1 VSSSTSSSPF
11 HYKLGSL
18 FPGRSDIEQ
27 SVVLSDS
34 LRYDSTTAT
43 IKSRSGRS
51 SSQTLKTSLAI
62 TTKAIQ
68 VEGVDRFLNNYLIP
82 GLTDT
87 KNPSSLFNRYLSG
100 VTGGWTGRARNQSIA
115 DALLIGYEGPGANQA
130 SNNNSFWSST
140 GSSNDALFQELSNPG
155 HYDPK
160 KFWNAYQGG
169 TTIRSDFDQS
179 SLNANLAALKRGEP
193 LPKAWRPAYLY
204 TYGQNDDQGQR
215 IKTSYPGPTLMLQ
228 PGDTLRATFSNQI
241 RVPGYSKR
249 DNQLST
255 YIPSAS
261 PGDNGGANMGG
272 TATTNTH
279 LHGAHVNPSGFGDN
293 VVARYTSGQ
302 KWTTVMEFPNDTGK
316 GSYWYHPH
324 YHPSVNEQLYGGLSG
339 FTQIGDPL
347 SLIPGMKDVP
357 RNIALIKT
365 LNLKPDTQ
373 TGDLKLTTYDYFL
386 GQGSAPKESFALANN
401 MTVNTVNGEFQ
412 PTGKSEEGG
421 WQSFTLTNQTNITQ
435 HNIAFTQLTSDG
447 REVYLPLYIY
457 GEDGHQLPQIR
468 RVVGA
473 LAATN
478 NSQVSIDAR
487 YQQLQDVVSLPPGKR
502 VDVLVYLPQGTT
514 NISSIYGVNTEG
526 SQAGTTIN
534 ASLAAPKGGSANLNA
549 TAQRLQQSSGPLARI
564 KVKQPVSE
572 LSADQQNA
580 AINQINAGI
589 NVQTVLPTTPQ
600 SDYDATAIPSVDLF
614 ATQPD
619 GNPVWSPLRK
629 RSFSFSNF
637 ALVGPAE
644 EWDGPTQEALAQY
657 EAATGQVYERYRQ
670 LPVGQPG
677 LEDWLG
683 YSDGPF
689 LINDH
694 VFPNGNLT
702 IAQLG
707 TMEEWQ
713 LRNWSQASPGY
724 YLPHP
729 FHIHLNDYQ
738 VLDSDT
744 ELSNKRNLEDTTIL
758 NSSGYRFYNT
768 ATGAI
773 EEHAPIKGKLHTI
786 AEALDPSLGYN
797 PQGGN
802 QLATWGA
809 VDQTVRMLFQ
819 DYLGTYVY
827 HCHILAHEDAGMM
840 QAVMVIENTDSSWL
854 TTQEGFE
861 TESNDQGET
870 SFNVRLAQTFDPY
883 TVRLQLADNT
893 TIDRI
898 SSGDLSGDFD
908 QDLVVSSQGDGKV
921 RVIDGAMLKTEGTT
935 RALAS
940 FKPYNSKLAPWAFT
954 DDFSGDGK
962 RDLITGGFQNGS
974 TSKPIHLDQFTIIAW
989 KPTQNGSQYSREFS
1003 FRPFSTINYNNGAT
1017 KPLSQLSSEQFSF
1030 ITGDFNLDNFNDF
1043 AMAYAIKGGG
1053 FRVTILDGA
1062 AFSLLYQTGEL
1073 EGGYFPNRTVLADAI
1088 VQDSSLKDLN
1098 TLVLG
1103 AGFNGYAQNAIENLL
1118 VTTNSRGGDQLLTL
1132 NLNAG
1137 HFITTSL
1144 PDGEHSSHHHGR
1156 HSGHSSSDERITNL
1170 DPSLMPLNLSAVNQ
1184 LSGTSQGKPTASFAG
1199 AFATGGLLADDQ
1211 LLIAQGNTANGIAST
1226 SSRLSNTA
1234 QQLVVDLGVIDGID
1248 GDEVTGVIN
1257 STLTTTYSAAEVQ
1270 ERCNLSS
1277 VLMAAYGG
1285 LVGQPGTLARW
1296 AGGSLGQG
1304 ASSSELVESLLDD
1317 PTWAELSRQHFGGS
1331 LNSLSADTITGIT
1344 VQTLYGRTATTAE
1357 LTRWSAQVTAGLD
1370 REFLPLAIAQSTA
1383 GQDIF
1388 RLAYLSAAGQWLAA
1402 QSGTQAMQSGS
1413 FGQGFQADEA
1423 RFSAISDLAFSASSF
1438 SSWEQADQIYGQF
1451 RQAGLDRMLGTPV
1464 SKSGFF

>member
-1 VSSSTSSSPF
+1 MSSSSTSPF
-11 HYKLGSL
+11 RYTLGSL
-18 FPGRSDIEQ
+18 FPGRSDVQ
-27 SVVLSDS
+27 NNVVLSDS
-34 LRYDSTTAT
+34 LRYNSKTNT
-43 IKSRSGRS
+43 IHNRSNHS
-51 SSQTLKTSLAI
+51 SSNTLKTSLAI
-62 TTKAIQ
+62 TTKAIE
-68 VEGVDRFLNNYLIP
+68 VEGIDRFLNNFLIP

-87 KNPSSLFNRYLSG
+87 KNASSLFNRYFSG

-115 DALLIGYEGPGANQA
+115 DALLIGYQGPGADQA
-130 SNNNSFWSST
+130 SNNNSFWSGT
-140 GSSNDALFQELSNPG
+140 GQSSDGLLQELS
-155 HYDPK
+155 DPANYK
-160 KFWNAYQGG
+160 PKNLWNSYQGSS
-169 TTIRSDFDQS
+169 TIRSEFDHK
-179 SLNANLAALKRGEP
+179 SLDANLAALKRGEA

-204 TYGQNDDQGQR
+204 TYGLTDDQGKLIR
-215 IKTSYPGPTLMLQ
+215 TSYPGPTLMLQ
-228 PGDTLRATFSNQI
+228 PGDTLRATFSNRI
-241 RVPGYSKR
+241 RIPGYNKR

-255 YIPSAS
+255 YIPSTS

-279 LHGAHVNPSGFGDN
+279 LHGAHVNATGFGDN

-302 KWTTVMEFPNDTGK
+302 KWTTIMNFPEDTGK

-357 RNIALIKT
+357 RNLALIKT
-365 LNLKPDTQ
+365 LNLKPDPQ
-373 TGDLKLTTYDYFL
+373 SGDLKLTTYDYFL
-386 GQGSAPKESFALANN
+386 GQKGAPKDSFALANN

-412 PTGKSEEGG
+412 PTGKSEQGG

-435 HNIAFTQLTSDG
+435 HNIAFTQLKSDG
-447 REVYLPLYIY
+447 SEIYLPLYVY

-473 LAATN
+473 LASSN
-478 NSQVSIDAR
+478 NSQVSTDEK
-487 YQQLQDVVSLPPGKR
+487 YKQLPDVVSLPPGKR
-502 VDVLVYLPQGTT
+502 MDVLVYLPEGTT
-514 NISSIYGVNTEG
+514 NISSIYGINSEG
-526 SQAGTTIN
+526 PQAGTTRN
-534 ASLAAPKGGSANLNA
+534 VSLAAPKGGSANLNA
-549 TAQRLQQSSGPLARI
+549 TAQQLNQSAGPLARI
-564 KVKQPVSE
+564 KVKQPVSQ
-572 LSADQQNA
+572 LSADEQDA
-580 AINQINAGI
+580 AISQINAGI
-589 NVQTVLPTTPQ
+589 NVQTILPTTPP
-600 SDYDATAIPSVDLF
+600 SDYDSTAIPSVDLF
-614 ATQPD
+614 ANLPD
-619 GNPVWSPLRK
+619 ETPLWTPLRK

-637 ALVGPAE
+637 ALVGPKE

-657 EAATGQVYERYRQ
+657 ETATGQVYERYRN
-670 LPVGQPG
+670 LPIGQPG

-713 LRNWSQASPGY
+713 LRNWSQASPSFY
-724 YLPHP
+724 IAHP

-738 VLDSDT
+738 TLDSDT

-758 NSSGYRFYNT
+758 NSSGYRYYNT
-768 ATGAI
+768 ATGTI
-773 EEHAPIKGKLHTI
+773 QEHAPIKGKLHTI

-797 PQGGN
+797 PQGSN

-819 DYLGTYVY
+819 DYLGTYVF

-840 QAVMVIENTDSSWL
+840 QAVMVVENTDSSWL
-854 TTQEGFE
+854 APQEGFA
-861 TESNDQGET
+861 TQSNNQGEQT
-870 SFNVRLAQTFDPY
+870 FNVRLAQSFDPY
-883 TVRLQLADNT
+883 TVRLELGADAK
-893 TIDRI
+893 IDRL
-898 SSGDLSGDFD
+898 SSGDLTGDYY

-921 RVIDGAMLKTEGTT
+921 RVIDGETLKTEGETEV
-935 RALAS
+935 LAS
-940 FKPYNSKLAPWAFT
+940 FKPYSSSIAPWAFA
-954 DDFSGDGK
+954 DDFSGDGQ
-962 RDLITGGFQNGS
+962 RDLITGGFQKGS
-974 TSKPIHLDQFTIIAW
+974 ETKPINLDAFTITAW
-989 KPTQNGSQYSREFS
+989 KPTQNGSRYSREFS
-1003 FRPFSTINYNNGAT
+1003 FKPFSAIDHNKGAT
-1017 KPLSQLSSEQFSF
+1017 QPLSQLSSEQFSF

-1062 AFSLLYQTGEL
+1062 AFALLHQTGEL

-1088 VQDSSLKDLN
+1088 VQDASLKDLN
-1098 TLVLG
+1098 TLVLS
-1103 AGFNGYAQNAIENLL
+1103 AGFNSYAQNAIENLL
-1118 VTTNSRGGDQLLTL
+1118 VSTNSSGGQQLLTL

-1144 PDGEHSSHHHGR
+1144 PDGSDSSHHHG
-1156 HSGHSSSDERITNL
+1156 GHSSHSSGDERITNL

-1184 LSGTSQGKPTASFAG
+1184 LSSTSKGAPTASFGG
-1199 AFATGGLLADDQ
+1199 AFATGSLLAGQQ
-1211 LLIAQGNTANGIAST
+1211 LMIAQGNTANGIAST
-1226 SSRLSNTA
+1226 SSLLTNTA
-1234 QQLVVDLGVIDGID
+1234 QQLVIDLGVIEGIN
-1248 GDEVTGVIN
+1248 GDEITGVID
-1257 STLTTTYSAAEVQ
+1257 STLSTTYSAAEVQ
-1270 ERCNLSS
+1270 ERGNLSS

-1285 LVGQPGTLARW
+1285 LVGQAGTLARW

-1304 ASSSELVESLLDD
+1304 ASSSELVDSLLSD
-1317 PTWAELSRQHFGGS
+1317 PTWAELSRIHFGGS
-1331 LNSLSADTITGIT
+1331 LNSLSADAITGIT
-1344 VQTLYGRTATTAE
+1344 VETLYGRTATAAE
-1357 LTRWSAQVTAGLD
+1357 LARWSGQVAAGLD
-1370 REFLPLAIAQSTA
+1370 RDLLPLAIAQSTT

-1423 RFSAISDLAFSASSF
+1423 RFSAISDLAFSASSL
-1438 SSWEQADQIYGQF
+1438 SSWEQADRAYDLF
-1451 RQAGLDRMLGTPV
+1451 RQAGLDRMIGTPV